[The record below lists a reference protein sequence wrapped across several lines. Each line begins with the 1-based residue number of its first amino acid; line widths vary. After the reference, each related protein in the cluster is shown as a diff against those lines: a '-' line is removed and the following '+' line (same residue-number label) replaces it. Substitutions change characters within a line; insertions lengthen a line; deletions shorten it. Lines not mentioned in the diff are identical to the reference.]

1 MPAWYRQTTWKKEDV
16 ASKQH
21 QLATSDRME
30 KEGEV
35 SQEASSDH
43 MEKGGEVQQSEDDE
57 LANLVA
63 KFPKDGRQDGGAKRA
78 RSEEKVAAIGKEA

>member
-1 MPAWYRQTTWKKEDV
+1 MFLHQP
-16 ASKQH
+16 
-21 QLATSDRME
+21 QLASSGHME

-57 LANLVA
+57 LESLVT
-63 KFPKDGRQDGGAKRA
+63 KFLNEGR
-78 RSEEKVAAIGKEA
+78 